1 MKKTKG
7 SITVFVSMIL
17 MLVLSVIFCFLE
29 SARVSGLRA
38 YAKMDADLTGD
49 SLLAEYSKPLWENY
63 KLLFLDGS
71 YGTGQF
77 QLENV
82 ENRGLNIS
90 DKNLLGEDSVI
101 QDKAE
106 LYPLQ
111 LNNLQI
117 RTFELASDGA
127 GRALKEQ
134 AAAIMEKEIG
144 SDILEELYLL
154 VTGKSK
160 EENIPKDKVITKD
173 LNLELEFSENPIET
187 VEKMR
192 AKGILALVMP
202 GQKVSAKSADLSG
215 ALSNRTLRKGN
226 WKREI
231 NSDWKTR
238 LLFQQYLLKYFSDF
252 SEHKEGE
259 ILDYEIEYLLGG
271 KKSDRENL
279 KAVVQR
285 LLLVRELSNIAFLET
300 DPEKGRIIQTAA
312 TVIAMAAAQPELIP
326 VFKQSLIAAWAY
338 AESVS
343 DVRLLL
349 DDQRVSLIKTE
360 EQWNTQIS
368 SLGVPQGDKKQE
380 KGLSY
385 EEYLQMLLWAAGE
398 KNAVFRCMDLI
409 ELNENIKM
417 DHMISRMECRYTY
430 EADPLFSSFLTI
442 GEKTSGRYSFWQI
455 KKVSYQE

>member
-38 YAKMDADLTGD
+38 YAKMDAALTGD

-63 KLLFLDGS
+63 KLLFLDGN

-144 SDILEELYLL
+144 SDILEELYRL
-154 VTGKSK
+154 VTGKPK
-160 EENIPKDKVITKD
+160 EENI
-173 LNLELEFSENPIET
+173 
-187 VEKMR
+187 
-192 AKGILALVMP
+192 
-202 GQKVSAKSADLSG
+202 QKVKL
-215 ALSNRTLRKGN
+215 
-226 WKREI
+226 
-231 NSDWKTR
+231 
-238 LLFQQYLLKYFSDF
+238 
-252 SEHKEGE
+252 
-259 ILDYEIEYLLGG
+259 
-271 KKSDRENL
+271 
-279 KAVVQR
+279 
-285 LLLVRELSNIAFLET
+285 
-300 DPEKGRIIQTAA
+300 
-312 TVIAMAAAQPELIP
+312 
-326 VFKQSLIAAWAY
+326 
-338 AESVS
+338 
-343 DVRLLL
+343 
-349 DDQRVSLIKTE
+349 
-360 EQWNTQIS
+360 
-368 SLGVPQGDKKQE
+368 
-380 KGLSY
+380 
-385 EEYLQMLLWAAGE
+385 
-398 KNAVFRCMDLI
+398 
-409 ELNENIKM
+409 
-417 DHMISRMECRYTY
+417 
-430 EADPLFSSFLTI
+430 
-442 GEKTSGRYSFWQI
+442 
-455 KKVSYQE
+455 